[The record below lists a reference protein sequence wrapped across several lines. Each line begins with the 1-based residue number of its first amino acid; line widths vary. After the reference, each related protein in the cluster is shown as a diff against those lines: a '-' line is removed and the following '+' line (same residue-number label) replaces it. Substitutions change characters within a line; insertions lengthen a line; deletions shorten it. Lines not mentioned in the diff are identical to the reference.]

1 MEFEKIQ
8 KIIAEVLN
16 YKPEEIKPETRF
28 VDDLGADSLDLLQ
41 IVLEIEQTFEI
52 SISDDELENI
62 VTVADA
68 VEEINKAVNG

>member
-16 YKPEEIKPETRF
+16 FKPEEIKPETKF

-68 VEEINKAVNG
+68 VQEINKALNG

>member
-8 KIIAEVLN
+8 KIIADVLN
-16 YKPEEIKPETRF
+16 YKPEEIKPETKF

>member
-16 YKPEEIKPETRF
+16 YKPEEIKPETKF

-68 VEEINKAVNG
+68 VEEINKSLNG

>member
-16 YKPEEIKPETRF
+16 YKPEEIKPETKF

-68 VEEINKAVNG
+68 VQEINKALNG